1 MSLKTLFAQ
10 NKNLE
15 DIRQKLQEAMQAND
29 PEQTSE
35 AFSDLFQ
42 YYAETTCREYEELRD
57 RKSVV

>member
-42 YYAETTCREYEELRD
+42 
-57 RKSVV
+57 